1 MTKRLLTSFAALA
14 LCCAIGAQ
22 GLKAGEAKSNLN
34 HFSSIAKG
42 PAKAQASK
50 VFTYFN
56 MTGASTLGEE
66 AAATYDCAI
75 FVPAEYAGKQ
85 IDKVAFLLADSTLLI
100 SPKMWISSE
109 LPSSPESADGI
120 CMDITKPVSYMVD
133 FTTVALPSAYTIPEG
148 GCYVGYSFSV
158 EDVSTATGKYP
169 VITAS
174 TNEPAVNGGHYLRAS
189 VTVPEWT
196 NMYNSGFGNLTTMVT
211 ISGDFPDN
219 SATVA
224 SSFNE
229 NGWAVKGE
237 GGSISLKVKGEGTT
251 PVTSLD
257 YTVTN
262 TDKGTSYEMH
272 ADLGE
277 NTIAFDE
284 TKDVVVPVKAEEETG
299 KAKIQITINKVN
311 GMDNAAK
318 NDVSATGSLMTL
330 ASRVKKMVV
339 MEEFT
344 ATGCGYCPRGITG
357 MRMLQ
362 ERYPESFIGIA
373 AHDKMTKT
381 DPMKISAYNS
391 VIANYNTG
399 LPSATLNRT
408 ATIDPYYGSD
418 LTGTMP
424 FYIEN
429 DYKALLETP
438 AECAVDVTST
448 WGDADY
454 TKLNV
459 KTDITFQYSGTS
471 APYSIAYVVVED
483 SLTGTTSAWYQ
494 ANYFSGKKELMT
506 EPNLNE
512 WVSKPSSIRDMVYNH
527 VAIAAT
533 GISTGMKN
541 IIKTPFTEGVAQT
554 HEYTIDL
561 SGNKVLQDKR
571 NLKIVAI
578 IFNTNTKEVVNADEK
593 VIVYDGPTGI
603 NKPAATTAEVV
614 ETARYTI
621 DGRRMTSPAK
631 GLNIVRMS
639 DGSVR
644 KIITK

>member
-211 ISGDFPDN
+211 ISGDFPEN
-219 SATVA
+219 GATVYQSF
-224 SSFNE
+224 SSE
-229 NGWAVKGE
+229 ARAVKNK
-237 GGSISLKVKGEGTT
+237 GGFVSLIINGEGTS
-251 PVTSLD
+251 PIRSID

-262 TDKGTSYEMH
+262 TATNNSYQMY

-277 NTIAFDE
+277 NTIGFDS
-284 TKDVVVPVKAEEETG
+284 TGIVKVPVNAENESGT
-299 KAKIQITINKVN
+299 AKIKIVIDKVN
-311 GMDNAAK
+311 GTPNTCTE
-318 NDVSATGSLMTL
+318 NISSQGTLFTL
-330 ASRVKKMVV
+330 AAESKRMIVE
-339 MEEFT
+339 EEFT
-344 ATGCGYCPRGITG
+344 STSCGYCPRGITG
-357 MRMLQ
+357 LRLMK
-362 ERYPESFIGIA
+362 ERYPDSFIGIA
-373 AHDKMTKT
+373 AHTNMSRP
-381 DPMKISAYNS
+381 DPMKVS
-391 VIANYNTG
+391 VYNTIVNNYG
-399 LPSATLNRT
+399 ANLPSATLNRT
-408 ATIDPYYGSD
+408 SVIDPYYGSD
-418 LTGTMP
+418 PTGTRPM
-424 FYIEN
+424 YIAN
-429 DYKALLETP
+429 DYEAMLEIP
-438 AECAVDVTST
+438 VECAIDVTPS
-448 WGDADY
+448 WADEDY
-454 TKLNV
+454 TKIKVN
-459 KTDITFQYSGTS
+459 TNITFQYNSTS
-471 APYSIAYVVVED
+471 APFSIAYVLVAD
-483 SLTGTTSAWYQ
+483 SLTGTGTGWYQ
-494 ANYFSGKKELMT
+494 ANYLSNDK
-506 EPNLNE
+506 NLISDENMRE
-512 WVSKPSSIRDMVYNH
+512 WVSKPTSIKDMVYDH
-527 VAIAAT
+527 VAIG
-533 GISTGMKN
+533 GIGVANGLKG
-541 IIKTPFTEGVAQT
+541 IIKSPIVEGVAQT
-554 HEYTIDL
+554 HEYTIDI
-561 SGNKVLQDKR
+561 SENKLVQDKR
-571 NLKIVAI
+571 KLKIVAMLI
-578 IFNTNTKEVVNADEK
+578 NTKTGEIVNADEK
-593 VIVYDGPTGI
+593 ALVYDGPTGI
-603 NKPAATTAEVV
+603 EGVAETGNSVM
-614 ETARYTI
+614 EAARYTI
-621 DGRRMTSPAK
+621 DGRRADGKTH
-631 GLNIVRMS
+631 GLTIIKMS
-639 DGSVR
+639 DGSV
-644 KIITK
+644 KKVMMK